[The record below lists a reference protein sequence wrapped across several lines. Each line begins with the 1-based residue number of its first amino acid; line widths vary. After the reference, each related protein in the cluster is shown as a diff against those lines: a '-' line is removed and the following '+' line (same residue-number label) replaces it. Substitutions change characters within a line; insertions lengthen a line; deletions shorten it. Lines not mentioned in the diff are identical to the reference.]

1 MRKFRY
7 RPTIV
12 NGNRIVRFL
21 FEEMHRQR
29 CCQMDLSERVGL
41 HRDTLRKW
49 RTKYTPRVNDIEAAL
64 NYLGYTLRVVRL
76 KDAPEGTLTY
86 GEDDGKY

>member
-7 RPTIV
+7 RPAII
-12 NGNRIVRFL
+12 NGNPVVQFL
-21 FEEMHRQR
+21 FKEMHKQR

-49 RTKYTPRVNDIEAAL
+49 RTTHTPRISDMEAAL
-64 NYLGYTLRVVRL
+64 NYLGYTLKAVPIREK
-76 KDAPEGTLTY
+76 KDEH
-86 GEDDGKY
+86 